1 MSTTVYP
8 DQRKSKKVCF
18 VVMLLFACLA
28 FMPALSLAVNHPTS
42 NPYET
47 RPSPDG
53 FLPYQITP
61 TPDGLLIEKDVMVA
75 MPDGVKLACN
85 VYHPNKSGKLP
96 IILSMTPYGKDQT
109 PPVFKPDGSPLPT
122 AYSPFTLRVYSHGAD
137 LGHMKISMLTPWEA
151 PDPAFW
157 VPNDYVV
164 IIVDQ
169 RGGFKSSGKPPSPAQ
184 GGDDLFYLIEWAASQ
199 EWSNGNVG
207 MVGVSALAANQY
219 YTASHQPLPPHLKAI
234 IPWEGS
240 SDRYRDN
247 SFWGG
252 IPETNFTRSVGP
264 FKENLQKLP
273 PDQAA
278 KAWADAMDPVANQK
292 MMQQNPRLE
301 LITVPALICAS
312 WSDKGLHTRGTF
324 ETYRRIASKDKWLYT
339 HGGGKWE
346 RFYSEDGLAYQKKFF
361 DHYLKG
367 MENGWQD
374 TPRVRLE
381 IRETRDEYTVRPE
394 NEFPLARTQYKKLYL
409 NAGDRSLSPQSPQSP
424 KNGKVVYNSTQGGD
438 ASFGITFNED
448 TELTGYM
455 KVKLWVSAEDADDMD
470 LFVMVK
476 KFAGPCDADSPTCKS
491 LEEVVGKGRPAKGNE
506 IQFRGMNGYG
516 ADMAARGQMRV
527 SQRQLDE
534 KLSTPW
540 QPVQKFKGEQRLK
553 PGQIVPIEI
562 ALLPS
567 STLFRKGESLRFYI
581 QGHCPVDQPLLFYDW
596 VINKGRHAIYT
607 GGKYDSYLQ
616 IPVIPP
622 KK

>member
-1 MSTTVYP
+1 MNDIGYHDRRISRLVY
-8 DQRKSKKVCF
+8 F
-18 VVMLLFACLA
+18 VAMLLFGCLVSV
-28 FMPALSLAVNHPTS
+28 PALSPAINHPTS

-53 FLPYQITP
+53 YLAYQIIP
-61 TPDGLLIEKDVMVA
+61 TPDGLLIEKDVLVA

-85 VYHPNKSGKLP
+85 VYRPNKSGKFP
-96 IILSMTPYGKDQT
+96 VILSMTPYGKDQT
-109 PPVFKPDGSPLPT
+109 PPAYKPDGSPLPN
-122 AYSPFTLRVYSHGAD
+122 AYSPFMLRVHTHGAD

-164 IIVDQ
+164 VIVDQ
-169 RGGFKSSGKPPSPAQ
+169 RGGFKSEGKPSSPFQ
-184 GGDDLFYLIEWAASQ
+184 GGDDLFSLIEWAASQ

-207 MVGVSALAANQY
+207 MIGVSALAANQY
-219 YTASHQPLPPHLKAI
+219 YTASHQPPPPHLKAV

-247 SFWGG
+247 LFWGG

-278 KAWADAMDPVANQK
+278 KVWAAAMDPVANQK
-292 MMQQNPRLE
+292 MMQQNPSIE
-301 LITVPALICAS
+301 LITIPALICAS

-324 ETYRRIASKDKWLYT
+324 EAYRRIASKDKWLYT
-339 HGGGKWE
+339 HGGRKWE
-346 RFYSEDGLAYQKKFF
+346 RFYSEDGLGYQKKFF

-367 MENGWQD
+367 MENGWED

-381 IRETRDEYTVRPE
+381 VRETRDEYSVRPE
-394 NEFPLARTQYKKLYL
+394 NEFPLARTQYQKLYL
-409 NAGDRSLSPQSPQSP
+409 DAREGSLSPHSAN
-424 KNGKVVYNSTQGGD
+424 NGKVFYNSTQGGD
-438 ASFGITFNED
+438 ASFGITFSED

-476 KFAGPCDADSPTCKS
+476 KFAGPCDADSPTCTS
-491 LEEVVGKGRPAKGNE
+491 LEEVVGKGGIAKGNE
-506 IQFRGMNGYG
+506 VQFRGMNGHST
-516 ADMAARGQMRV
+516 DMAARGQMRV
-527 SQRQLDE
+527 SQRELDE
-534 KLSTPW
+534 KLSTSW
-540 QPVQKFKGEQRLK
+540 QPVQKFQGERKLK
-553 PGQIVPIEI
+553 PGEIVPVEI

-567 STLFRKGESLRFYI
+567 STLFRKGETLRLYV
-581 QGHCPVDQPLLFYDW
+581 QGHSPADHPLLFYDW
-596 VINKGRHAIYT
+596 VINKGKHVIYT
-607 GGKYDSYLQ
+607 GGEYDSYLQ
-616 IPVIPP
+616 VPVIPSR
-622 KK
+622 K